1 MDFYQVNLA
10 VFISTN
16 AYLLYRHYQRVKISA
31 KPTLVNPSSLES
43 AEKEAHV
50 RAVRKFQTSFFL
62 PYALA
67 VAADWLQV
75 SEQTFFQ
82 GERGKHS

>member
-10 VFISTN
+10 VFVSTN
-16 AYLLYRHYQRVKISA
+16 AYLLYRHYQRAKTSA
-31 KPTLVNPSSLES
+31 KLSLVDSTSLEN
-43 AEKEAHV
+43 AEKEKDA
-50 RAVRKFQTSFFL
+50 RAAWKFQISFFL

-75 SEQTFFQ
+75 T
-82 GERGKHS
+82 